1 MDHTQIRNEVRM
13 LQRHK
18 GIYLLLD
25 LCYACLLLLLLEIV
39 KSQNWHVFH
48 DYVLFYLVQL
58 VESQINATKG
68 PFPNNSDEL
77 HLAHL
82 FGNIRLDE

>member
-1 MDHTQIRNEVRM
+1 M

-58 VESQINATKG
+58 VEGQINATKG

>member
-1 MDHTQIRNEVRM
+1 M

-48 DYVLFYLVQL
+48 YYVLFYLVQL
-58 VESQINATKG
+58 VESQINAT
-68 PFPNNSDEL
+68 
-77 HLAHL
+77 
-82 FGNIRLDE
+82 